1 MKIDYLDI
9 KQIKPYERNAKKHD
23 KKQINN
29 VAESIKQF
37 GFVQP
42 IVIDNDYNIIIGHC
56 RFEASKKLKMKK
68 VPCYFAENLD
78 DEQIAKLRLL
88 DNKLNESDWD
98 FELLAEDIPELDFT
112 GFDVEWNIPEM
123 EIEEEG
129 EIDEDEIP
137 EKVET
142 RVKTGDLWKLGN
154 HFLICGDSTDPVVID
169 RLMDGKKA
177 DLIFT
182 DPPYNVNY
190 EEKEKRLVKYR
201 PNARVKS
208 EINTEIHNDNV
219 GDYKTFCESIA
230 NIIKTY
236 TEGCVYVCGAQGKD
250 GRILFSVLDEFI
262 HNSTTIIWNKPHFV
276 LGDGKYQNKYEPIW
290 FGWVKSG
297 VTFTDDRT
305 LTNVWDI
312 EKPQKSELHPTMKPL
327 KLVGTAIKHNPKCK
341 TVLDIFGGSGS
352 TLIACEKL
360 NRICYMCEL
369 DEHYCDVII
378 ERWENE
384 TGEKAI
390 LMNGGKNG

>member
-98 FELLAEDIPELDFT
+98 FELLAEDIPELDFS
-112 GFDVEWNIPEM
+112 GFDVEWNIPET

-182 DPPYNVNY
+182 DPPYNVAMSRSKVDGSNNSIMNDDLN
-190 EEKEKRLVKYR
+190 EEDFIELLQGAFNNAIMNCKTKNMYWWIGFRAYSTLEKIFNDAGIKISNCIVWDKGSIGLGGNGYR
-201 PNARVKS
+201 YQHELCIFS
-208 EINTEIHNDNV
+208 GEINN
-219 GDYKTFCESIA
+219 
-230 NIIKTY
+230 
-236 TEGCVYVCGAQGKD
+236 
-250 GRILFSVLDEFI
+250 
-262 HNSTTIIWNKPHFV
+262 NSASDVWQFKRAT
-276 LGDGKYQNKYEPIW
+276 
-290 FGWVKSG
+290 SG
-297 VTFTDDRT
+297 
-305 LTNVWDI
+305 LY
-312 EKPQKSELHPTMKPL
+312 PTMKPL
-327 KLVGTAIKHNPKCK
+327 KLIAHAIRNIKDVKI
-341 TVLDIFGGSGS
+341 VLDLFGGSGS

-360 NRICYMCEL
+360 NRVCYMCEL

-390 LMNGGKNG
+390 LMNGE